1 MRFRFRTVATLLLLS
16 FMTVA
21 MHAQTAAP
29 AGSALATPSPTD
41 PGTIRAATVPAAPP
55 KEGTAKPASVPDKR
69 TDKQRVLAS
78 QADRL
83 VDMANELKAQ
93 VDLTNKNILSVKVV
107 EKAQEIEA
115 LAKGMKDQAKR
126 SE

>member
-1 MRFRFRTVATLLLLS
+1 MLLLLS
-16 FMTVA
+16 CMTVA
-21 MHAQTAAP
+21 IYAQTASP
-29 AGSALATPSPTD
+29 AGSAPATPSPTD
-41 PGTIRAATVPAAPP
+41 PRAIRAVTVPAAPP
-55 KEGTAKPASVPDKR
+55 KEGTGKPAAVPDKR
-69 TDKQRVLAS
+69 TDKQRALAS